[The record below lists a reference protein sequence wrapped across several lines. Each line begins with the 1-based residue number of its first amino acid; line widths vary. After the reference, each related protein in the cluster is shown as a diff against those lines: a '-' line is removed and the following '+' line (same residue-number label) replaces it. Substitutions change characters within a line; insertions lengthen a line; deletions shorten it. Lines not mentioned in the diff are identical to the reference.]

1 MIICG
6 LIYIL
11 TYPNGEDALNPNI
24 GDLMQKN
31 KEMFMKIVEYTI
43 HGRNFQNKKY
53 DNIMK

>member
-43 HGRNFQNKKY
+43 HGRNF
-53 DNIMK
+53 